1 MGVEHLIGGVV
12 IAVLLVYLFYALVNA
27 QKF

>member
-12 IAVLLVYLFYALVNA
+12 IALLLVYLFYALVNA

>member
-1 MGVEHLIGGVV
+1 MELEHLIGGVV
-12 IAVLLVYLFYALVNA
+12 IALLLGHLFYALVNA